1 MHNDTF
7 STSLLSFMSLIW
19 NFFHFTDYKDRSSRR
34 GCCIYFFNFKK
45 RSSRVRAGFIGMI
58 FPCVCI
64 ASVAD
69 FSHLPFFEG
78 IDVISAVGSLKSSR
92 DVSAVRPSAGL
103 AIISYSISDNG

>member
-1 MHNDTF
+1 M
-7 STSLLSFMSLIW
+7 
-19 NFFHFTDYKDRSSRR
+19 
-34 GCCIYFFNFKK
+34 
-45 RSSRVRAGFIGMI
+45 RAGFIGMI